1 MKPTLARGRPGRY
14 ASAMRPS
21 QALDAHRAELRN
33 LVARFGV
40 LRPRVFGSVVTGSDA
55 EDSDLDLLVDPTPGT
70 TLLTLAALQNE
81 AERLLG
87 VSVDVQTPKSI
98 SARFRVQVLKQALAV

>member
-1 MKPTLARGRPGRY
+1 
-14 ASAMRPS
+14 
-21 QALDAHRAELRN
+21 
-33 LVARFGV
+33 
-40 LRPRVFGSVVTGSDA
+40 VFGSVATESDA

-87 VSVDVQTPKSI
+87 VSVDVQSPKSLI
-98 SARFRVQVLKQALAV
+98 CAVSRFQAREQPTTPMLGDFPQLLGQSRQKRSLGP

>member
-1 MKPTLARGRPGRY
+1 
-14 ASAMRPS
+14 MRPS
-21 QALDAHRAELRN
+21 KTLEAHRTELRN

-40 LRPRVFGSVVTGSDA
+40 LHPRVFGSVAMGSDA

-98 SARFRVQVLKQALAV
+98 SMRFRDQVLRQALAL

>member
-1 MKPTLARGRPGRY
+1 
-14 ASAMRPS
+14 MRPS
-21 QALDAHRAELRN
+21 QALNAHRAELRN

-40 LRPRVFGSVVTGSDA
+40 LRPRVFGSVLTGSDA

-98 SARFRVQVLKQALAV
+98 SARFRDQVLKQALAV

>member
-1 MKPTLARGRPGRY
+1 MK
-14 ASAMRPS
+14 PS
-21 QALDAHRAELRN
+21 QALNAHRTELRD

-87 VSVDVQTPKSI
+87 VSVDLQTPRSL
-98 SARFRVQVLKQALAV
+98 SARFREQILSQALAL